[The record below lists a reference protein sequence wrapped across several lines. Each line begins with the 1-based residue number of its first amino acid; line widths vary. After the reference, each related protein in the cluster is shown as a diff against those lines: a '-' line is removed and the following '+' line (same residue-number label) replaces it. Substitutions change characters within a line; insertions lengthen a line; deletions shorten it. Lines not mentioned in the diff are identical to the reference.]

1 MGFSLGDFNLSL
13 AIRFLSMDMV
23 ENAKSGHPGMPMGMA
38 DVATVLYKY
47 FLKFNPQAPDWAD
60 RDRFILSA
68 GHGSALLYSLLYLTG
83 YEDIDINQLKSFRKL
98 GSKTAGHPEYH
109 LAKGIETSTGPLGQG
124 LANGVGMALAER
136 MLNAEFG
143 DELVNHKTYI
153 IVSDGCLAEGIS
165 QEAIS
170 IAGHLRLKNLI
181 ILFDD
186 NGITI
191 DGPINLSTS
200 DNHLK
205 RFEASNWNVK
215 QIDGHDYNQIR
226 QALEVAQ
233 TSDKPMFIAC
243 KTKIGFGSPTKEGKS
258 SAHGSPLGREEIV
271 KIREKFNWQSPP
283 FVIPKEI
290 LNEWRSIAARNLDEY
305 NRWNKEFNNSNKK
318 DKLKSYLSGEIPL
331 SFKQGS
337 ESLKR
342 KLCIEAN
349 TDEPSRKSSE
359 RIVELMAEHIENIR
373 GGSADL
379 TPSNNTKARNQNPIT
394 PGDYSGRYIHYGIR
408 EHAMAAMM
416 NGIVLHGGFIPYGG
430 TFLAFSDYCRPAI
443 RLSALMALR
452 VIYVM
457 THDSIGLGEDGPTHQ
472 PVEHLAALRAI
483 PNLLVFRPCDVIETL
498 ECWDIALN
506 QQGTPSVLALSRQN
520 LPQLR
525 KEYFKENHSALGA
538 YIIKKEEKEL
548 KVTIF
553 ASGSEVSL
561 ALVVAEKLEEAGSGA
576 RVISVPCMDLFKM
589 QDKEYQVSL
598 TCNNSLK
605 VAIEAGVEQGW
616 ERLIGAHGIFIGMES
631 FGESGTASELFKYF
645 GFDPE
650 NIFKKITPYLKK

>member
-1 MGFSLGDFNLSL
+1 MSSSLGDFNLSL

-47 FLKFNPQAPDWAD
+47 FLKFNPKDPTWAD

-68 GHGSALLYSLLYLTG
+68 GHGSALLYSLLYLTE

-143 DELVNHKTYI
+143 DELVNHKTYV

-170 IAGHLRLKNLI
+170 IAGHLRLKNI
-181 ILFDD
+181 IVLFDD

-191 DGPINLSTS
+191 DGSTNLSTS

-215 QIDGHDYNQIR
+215 QIDGHDYDQIR
-226 QALEVAQ
+226 QALEIAQ

-243 KTKIGFGSPTKEGKS
+243 KTKIGFGSPNKEGKS
-258 SAHGSPLGREEIV
+258 SAHGSPLGMEEIA
-271 KIREKFNWQSPP
+271 KIRERFNWQSPP
-283 FVIPKEI
+283 FVIPERI

-305 NRWNKEFNNSNKK
+305 NKWNKEFSNSNKK

-337 ESLKR
+337 EALKR

-359 RIVELMAEHIENIR
+359 RIVELMAEYIENIR

-525 KEYFKENHSALGA
+525 KEYFKENHSASGA
-538 YIIKKEEKEL
+538 YIIKKEENKL

-561 ALVVAEKLEEAGSGA
+561 ALVVAGKLEEKGNGT

-631 FGESGTASELFKYF
+631 FGESGMAAELFKHF

-650 NIFKKITPYLKK
+650 NILNKITPYLK

>member
-1 MGFSLGDFNLSL
+1 MGSSLGDFNLSL

-23 ENAKSGHPGMPMGMA
+23 EQAKSGHPGMPMGMA

-47 FLKFNPQAPDWAD
+47 FLKFNPKDPAWAD

-68 GHGSALLYSLLYLTG
+68 GHGSALLYSLLYLNG
-83 YEDIDINQLKSFRKL
+83 YEDINVEQLKNFRKL

-143 DELVNHKTYI
+143 DELVSHKTYV
-153 IVSDGCLAEGIS
+153 IVGDGCLAEGIS

-170 IAGHLRLKNLI
+170 IAGHLRLKNI
-181 ILFDD
+181 IVLFDD

-191 DGPINLSTS
+191 DGSTNLSTS

-215 QIDGHDYNQIR
+215 QIDGHNYDQIR
-226 QALEVAQ
+226 QALEIAQ

-258 SAHGSPLGREEIV
+258 SVHGSPLGAEEIAA
-271 KIREKFNWQSPP
+271 IREKFNWQSPP
-283 FVIPKEI
+283 FVIPERI

-305 NRWNKEFNNSNKK
+305 NRWNKEFNNNNKK

-337 ESLKR
+337 EAIKR

-379 TPSNNTKARNQNPIT
+379 TPSNNTKARNQSSVT

-538 YIIKKEEKEL
+538 YVIKKEENEL

-561 ALVVAEKLEEAGSGA
+561 ALVVAGKLEEAGNGT

-631 FGESGTASELFKYF
+631 FGESGTAAELFKHF

-650 NIFKKITPYLKK
+650 NILNKITPYLKK